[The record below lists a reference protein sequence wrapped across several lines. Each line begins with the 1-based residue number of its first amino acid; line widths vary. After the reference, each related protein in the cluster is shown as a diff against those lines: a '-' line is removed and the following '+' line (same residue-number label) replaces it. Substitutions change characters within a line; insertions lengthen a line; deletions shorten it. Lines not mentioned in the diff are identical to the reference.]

1 MSGEFGVDQ
10 LAVLVDVAI
19 PTVFLVS
26 QEGLRHKLVALV
38 VYQDGGYLVRV
49 LRTTVGLLEPLAL
62 VVVEHCLVF
71 VSDGA
76 DGCAVEHDFRN
87 GLGVVVLALGELLE
101 EGVVDHVV
109 EVVVAT
115 ELAVF

>member
-1 MSGEFGVDQ
+1 M
-10 LAVLVDVAI
+10 
-19 PTVFLVS
+19 
-26 QEGLRHKLVALV
+26 
-38 VYQDGGYLVRV
+38 RV

-87 GLGVVVLALGELLE
+87 GLGVVVVLALGELLE